1 MGDKD
6 TDYHLTRGSIVS
18 FDLKGGFSKSYY
30 DTYQV
35 QFEAD
40 PDIEILDASD
50 NTPEAIEVSD
60 PAKLIDYQSQYVKV
74 YSQPI
79 ESIRGEMY
87 YNVSSGYANQTF

>member
-1 MGDKD
+1 M
-6 TDYHLTRGSIVS
+6 
-18 FDLKGGFSKSYY
+18 
-30 DTYQV
+30 

-87 YNVSSGYANQTF
+87 YNVSSTPSIRRIVPW